1 MAGMILFDSVLFNV
15 ADANLCVSNN
25 SMDTTSLAIAGF
37 NNNLS
42 SLAIAGFNK
51 NLSSARG
58 FYMVSLSRCSY
69 LLQSSTSWMD
79 TPHRLTISCLPSV
92 LLITII

>member
-15 ADANLCVSNN
+15 AGANLCVSNN

-42 SLAIAGFNK
+42 LLAIAGFNK
-51 NLSSARG
+51 KPFFCKGLLYGLPLLLFLSVA
-58 FYMVSLSRCSY
+58 V
-69 LLQSSTSWMD
+69 
-79 TPHRLTISCLPSV
+79 
-92 LLITII
+92 